1 MILTPFRIVYDLI
14 MFALQA
20 AFVYGLM
27 IIGGIVIFAWLMTGA
42 EPTVVYEY
50 VEVIKPTIEPI
61 LECLRLDGCAL
72 NFAAET
78 MEEYCPSCVI
88 RK

>member
-61 LECLRLDGCAL
+61 FECFKLDGCRLFSDASTL
-72 NFAAET
+72 
-78 MEEYCPSCVI
+78 EEYCPDCI
-88 RK
+88 KK